1 MNVGTRYQTGLT
13 SSSSHHISQM
23 LLLIIR
29 CTIILHT
36 TKTEKNAVNY
46 PKIPSTL
53 RGSLNSEIIIK
64 YEFFFLIGLVIN
76 DVSSS
81 QIWEPGS
88 ISFRALSTIS
98 KYNIM
103 LVSLPQLV
111 CAHMARGYILFITV
125 ASHLGWYLAEQ
136 TNNI

>member
-13 SSSSHHISQM
+13 SCSSHHISQM

-46 PKIPSTL
+46 PKIPATL
-53 RGSLNSEIIIK
+53 RGSLNSEIIK
-64 YEFFFLIGLVIN
+64 YEFFFLTELVIN
-76 DVSSS
+76 DVSLS
-81 QIWEPGS
+81 QIWELGS

-98 KYNIM
+98 KCNIM
-103 LVSLPQLV
+103 LVSLLQLV
-111 CAHMARGYILFITV
+111 CAHMARGYILLITI
-125 ASHLGWYLAEQ
+125 ASHQGWYLAEQ